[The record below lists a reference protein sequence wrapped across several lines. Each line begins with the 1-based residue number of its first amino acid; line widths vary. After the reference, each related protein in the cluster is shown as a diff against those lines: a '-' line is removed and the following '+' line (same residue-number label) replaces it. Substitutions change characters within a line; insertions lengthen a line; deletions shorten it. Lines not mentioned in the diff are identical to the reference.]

1 MPDIDV
7 MVLPASNPQN
17 PPRFLLQTGGQWR
30 DLGSAAGL
38 GDLGRLQ
45 GRIDEQLQSDME
57 SLDVT
62 GGGVF
67 ATGQYFS
74 LLYEP
79 IFPTSLQRVLKAA
92 EPVNAGD
99 PPPVLRLHLDPS
111 LDWIPWEVA
120 HDGDAFL
127 GLRFRVARLP
137 IVPHREAAPV
147 KDPWPVTKI
156 YNFLGEWVL
165 DDGQLAG
172 WQKTFPTDGAT
183 NVSEQRL
190 PEQPANRF
198 PRVADV
204 EKAATDAHIV
214 HFTCHGAIKDAGT
227 AGGSCWTLNHKQPVN
242 PQFKI
247 HADVVGGLKTRL
259 PKTQPLIF
267 GNACGSSGQAAGAG
281 GLVNS
286 FGGLFIL
293 AGASGFVGTCA
304 PIAKAR
310 AIEFATRFYHYLLVS
325 GDPISTALWRAKDEL
340 SKATPEDPSPLFYCQ
355 YGSPESRYALG

>member
-1 MPDIDV
+1 MF
-7 MVLPASNPQN
+7 PA
-17 PPRFLLQTGGQWR
+17 
-30 DLGSAAGL
+30 
-38 GDLGRLQ
+38 
-45 GRIDEQLQSDME
+45 
-57 SLDVT
+57 
-62 GGGVF
+62 
-67 ATGQYFS
+67 
-74 LLYEP
+74 
-79 IFPTSLQRVLKAA
+79 SLQRVLKAA
-92 EPVNAGD
+92 EPANAGD
-99 PPPVLRLHLDPS
+99 PPPLLRLHLDPS

-137 IVPHREAAPV
+137 IVPHREATPIRE
-147 KDPWPVTKI
+147 PWPVTKI

-165 DDGQLAG
+165 DDGQLSG
-172 WQKTFPTDGAT
+172 WQKTFPTDGAP

-190 PEQPANRF
+190 PEQPVNRF

-204 EKAATDAHIV
+204 EKAATDGHIV

-310 AIEFATRFYHYLLVS
+310 AIEFATRFYHYLLVK

>member
-1 MPDIDV
+1 M
-7 MVLPASNPQN
+7 
-17 PPRFLLQTGGQWR
+17 
-30 DLGSAAGL
+30 
-38 GDLGRLQ
+38 
-45 GRIDEQLQSDME
+45 
-57 SLDVT
+57 
-62 GGGVF
+62 
-67 ATGQYFS
+67 
-74 LLYEP
+74 
-79 IFPTSLQRVLKAA
+79 
-92 EPVNAGD
+92 
-99 PPPVLRLHLDPS
+99 
-111 LDWIPWEVA
+111 
-120 HDGDAFL
+120 
-127 GLRFRVARLP
+127 
-137 IVPHREAAPV
+137 
-147 KDPWPVTKI
+147 TKI

-204 EKAATDAHIV
+204 EEAATDAHIV

-259 PKTQPLIF
+259 PKTRPLIF
-267 GNACGSSGQAAGAG
+267 GNACGSSGLAAGAG

-293 AGASGFVGTCA
+293 AGAIGVRRHLRADREGAGHRVRHALLPLPAGERRSDQHRAVAGQGRA
-304 PIAKAR
+304 QQGHAR
-310 AIEFATRFYHYLLVS
+310 
-325 GDPISTALWRAKDEL
+325 
-340 SKATPEDPSPLFYCQ
+340 DPSPLFYCRC
-355 YGSPESRYALG
+355 GSPESRYALG

>member
-1 MPDIDV
+1 MPDLDV
-7 MVLPASNPQN
+7 MVLPAGNPQN
-17 PPRFLLQTGGQWR
+17 PPRFLLYTGGLWR

-38 GDLGRLQ
+38 GDFSRLQ

-57 SLDVT
+57 TLDAT
-62 GGGVF
+62 AGSVF
-67 ATGQYFS
+67 ARGQYFS

-79 IFPTSLQRVLKAA
+79 IFPPALQRALKAV
-92 EPVNAGD
+92 EPANAGD
-99 PPPVLRLHLDPS
+99 PPPLLRLHLDPG

-120 HDGDAFL
+120 YDGETFL

-137 IVPHREAAPV
+137 IVPHREAAEV

-156 YNFLGEWVL
+156 YSFLGEWVL
-165 DDGQLAG
+165 DDGQIAN
-172 WQKTFPTDGAT
+172 WQKTFPIDGAA

-214 HFTCHGAIKDAGT
+214 HFTCHGGIKDTGT
-227 AGGSCWTLNHKQPVN
+227 LGGSYWTLNHKQPVS
-242 PQFKI
+242 PQFRI
-247 HADVVGGLKTRL
+247 HADVVGALKTRL

-267 GNACGSSGQAAGAG
+267 GNACGSSGQTVSAG

-304 PIAKAR
+304 PIAKLR
-310 AIEFATRFYHYLLVS
+310 AIEFATRFYQHLLVS

-340 SKATPEDPSPLFYCQ
+340 SSATPDDPSPLFYCQ
-355 YGSPESRYALG
+355 YGSPESRYVLG